1 MGLFV
6 VFDGGGFFFC
16 NALSCEQTL
25 APTKLLY
32 PLWWLELVGFYNGRS
47 MPPDLEG
54 ALAPAASVFSLAGVL
69 SRDAFTA
76 VFACVATMV

>member
-1 MGLFV
+1 
-6 VFDGGGFFFC
+6 
-16 NALSCEQTL
+16 
-25 APTKLLY
+25 
-32 PLWWLELVGFYNGRS
+32 